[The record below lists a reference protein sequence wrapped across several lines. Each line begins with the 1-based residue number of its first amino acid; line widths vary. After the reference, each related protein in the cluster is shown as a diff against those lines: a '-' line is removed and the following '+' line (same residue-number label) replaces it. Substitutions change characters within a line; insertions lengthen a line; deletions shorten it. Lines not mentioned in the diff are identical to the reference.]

1 MPLTLNAAYAE
12 AILAGVSEG
21 TADGLLTARAIKA
34 AMRWTEADMGRTIN
48 WTVQRHPSAAK
59 DPEVFAAVLT
69 SAEFGSASDTAVR
82 TINPDQT
89 PRTSVREL
97 LDHNGDYASSGI
109 NGERGSAFEA
119 LATVLWEDAK
129 TFSTIADL
137 VERRVEAEPLTS
149 VRMTMLHTINSIA
162 KHDTSRGLRLL
173 ERLARKD
180 VIALRC
186 HNGHHIL
193 NWATYNVDFD
203 VDGISGLLIASEEPA
218 QRALGLLMQSGLAL
232 GDDAH
237 AASFMERFAGN
248 PLCRQVAAYRAAGNV
263 TSDRVG
269 DRAVAWLTVLLDDED
284 DDVRRETAQ
293 AEWNEIL
300 DGKTDRTP
308 LVFAHI
314 TSRSFQDQSDSLM
327 RALEERV
334 DRFPDITFAAI
345 RRVVELIDGWQGKDR
360 HNHFSTLHLLP
371 KVLVGLY
378 RAVDGDSARERELL
392 DLFDSYLAR
401 DSGSIRTE
409 IGAYERH

>member
-1 MPLTLNAAYAE
+1 
-12 AILAGVSEG
+12 
-21 TADGLLTARAIKA
+21 
-34 AMRWTEADMGRTIN
+34 MGCTIN
-48 WTVQRHPSAAK
+48 WAVQRHPSAAN
-59 DPEVFAAVLT
+59 DPEVLALVLI

-97 LDHNGDYASSGI
+97 LERNGDYASSGL
-109 NGERGSAFEA
+109 NSERGSAFEA
-119 LATVLWEDAK
+119 LANVLWNDAN
-129 TFSTIADL
+129 TVSTIANL
-137 VERRVEAEPLTS
+137 VERQVEAEPLTS
-149 VRMTMLHTINSIA
+149 VRMMMLHTINSIA
-162 KHDTSRGLRLL
+162 KHDTPRGLRLL

-180 VIALRC
+180 LVALRS

-203 VDGISGLLIASEEPA
+203 ADGISGLLIASEEPG

-232 GDDAH
+232 GDDAY
-237 AASFMERFAGN
+237 ASSFIERFAGD
-248 PLCRQVAAYRAAGNV
+248 PLCRQVAAYRAGGNV

-269 DRAVAWLTVLLDDED
+269 DRAVAWLMVLLDDED
-284 DDVRRETAQ
+284 KDVRDEA
-293 AEWNEIL
+293 AKAHWSEIL
-300 DGKTDRTP
+300 DDKTDRTP

-314 TSRSFQDQSDSLM
+314 ASRSFQDHPDGLM
-327 RALEERV
+327 RALEDRV

-345 RRVVELIDGWQGKDR
+345 RRVVELVDGWQAKDR
-360 HNHFSTLHLLP
+360 HGHFLTLHHLP
-371 KVLVGLY
+371 KILVGLY

-401 DSGSIRTE
+401 DTGSIRTE